1 MRTSFKWTTI
11 PQQSCHWM
19 LTWPSLVKAHRLF
32 NPAET
37 CKRRHG
43 SSSGD
48 ASGGAIF
55 FQAVPVQIHQRVH
68 LFLSVLINLRLY
80 SKAFKIDQWDRKI
93 KQQLADFGTVDC
105 TIIIIDNLPLWTSS
119 CSKGQGTRSFLFHF
133 VSVFTLSIHQRFCTV
148 SFFFPPTLPPWVL
161 FCDVI
166 GWQRGLL
173 GISLAFVYCWFIFL
187 INFSL
192 SQKVNCVLFLSEG
205 IVGELL

>member
-1 MRTSFKWTTI
+1 MYSGFIYCVTLTFLHLEIWCWEILIKERRFWIMTRCTSRNCKSWVFGKLANWLTSKVHLSTYVYENTI

-55 FQAVPVQIHQRVH
+55 FQAFPVQIHQRVH

-80 SKAFKIDQWDRKI
+80 SKAFKID
-93 KQQLADFGTVDC
+93 
-105 TIIIIDNLPLWTSS
+105 
-119 CSKGQGTRSFLFHF
+119 
-133 VSVFTLSIHQRFCTV
+133 
-148 SFFFPPTLPPWVL
+148 
-161 FCDVI
+161 
-166 GWQRGLL
+166 
-173 GISLAFVYCWFIFL
+173 
-187 INFSL
+187 
-192 SQKVNCVLFLSEG
+192 
-205 IVGELL
+205 